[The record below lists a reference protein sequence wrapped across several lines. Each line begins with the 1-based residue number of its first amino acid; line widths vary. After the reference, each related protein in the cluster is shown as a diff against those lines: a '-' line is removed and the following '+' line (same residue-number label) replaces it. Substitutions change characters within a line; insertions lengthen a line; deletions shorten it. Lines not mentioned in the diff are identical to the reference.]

1 MIKNKHFFY
10 CLLAFSLLINAEFS
24 AMPGEL
30 IAIKLEKAIE
40 NLPSN
45 ELIVESGPDKVII
58 IPIPHNKTSFY
69 IDLYDIKINVQ
80 TKDFGESRITIN
92 NLSQVNLNK
101 EDAERAYKE
110 SLLIKDA
117 VKTYSY
123 NFKPLLNFISPVE
136 GIISSRY
143 GKKRFIN
150 DSPRSP
156 HLALDI
162 AAPEGSAVIAP
173 AYGKVILTGNFFYG
187 GNYIIIDHGYGM
199 LSSYSH
205 LSEILVSKGDLLSQ
219 SDLIGKVGSTGRV
232 TGPHLHWTVYLNEIR
247 INPESLLK
255 ENYLSTL
262 LESI

>member
-1 MIKNKHFFY
+1 M
-10 CLLAFSLLINAEFS
+10 
-24 AMPGEL
+24 
-30 IAIKLEKAIE
+30 
-40 NLPSN
+40 
-45 ELIVESGPDKVII
+45 
-58 IPIPHNKTSFY
+58 
-69 IDLYDIKINVQ
+69 DLYDIQINIQ
-80 TKDFGESRITIN
+80 KKDFGESRITID
-92 NLSQVNLNK
+92 NLSQVDLNN
-101 EDAERAYKE
+101 EDAARAYNE
-110 SLLIKDA
+110 SRLIKDA
-117 VKTYSY
+117 VKTYSN
-123 NFKPLLNFISPVE
+123 NFKPLLDFISPVE

-150 DSPRSP
+150 NSPRSP

-162 AAPEGSAVIAP
+162 AAPEGSPIIAP

-187 GNYIIIDHGYGM
+187 GNYIILDHGYGL

-205 LSEILVSKGDLLSQ
+205 LSEILVNKGDIVKQ

-255 ENYLSTL
+255 DNYLSTL